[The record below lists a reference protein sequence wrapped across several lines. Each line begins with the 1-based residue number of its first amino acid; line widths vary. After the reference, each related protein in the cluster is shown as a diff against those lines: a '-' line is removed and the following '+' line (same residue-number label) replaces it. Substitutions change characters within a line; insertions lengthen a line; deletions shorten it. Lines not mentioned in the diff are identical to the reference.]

1 LRPNSLSLSFFLSFF
16 VSLPFSLSFSSFI
29 SLRFSLSLSFRRL
42 ASYLLTVLRRIKRPD
57 LEEALLLLPFHLVEA
72 LVRRLANLLGQRGLD
87 HELVARCKSSFVRSF
102 VCSFS

>member
-1 LRPNSLSLSFFLSFF
+1 M
-16 VSLPFSLSFSSFI
+16 
-29 SLRFSLSLSFRRL
+29 RL

>member
-1 LRPNSLSLSFFLSFF
+1 MKELIVQSCEELSS
-16 VSLPFSLSFSSFI
+16 PHDGAI
-29 SLRFSLSLSFRRL
+29 G
-42 ASYLLTVLRRIKRPD
+42 AND